1 MVLWDMRSPSFWSA
15 GYSLHQQAASRF
27 IGTLY
32 GEQYELGLS
41 NNFWW
46 PQNVTPLGE
55 FSGNFS
61 AAVRTTCPGDLPFKF
76 PQSSTPAPVLGSWI
90 KESTFG
96 NQCTPHRRV
105 SHSSVYS
112 WKLYFLSVWGFCFR
126 ISQFVLYLSE
136 VFCWRE
142 ERAVGLSPD
151 LWIRSFLW
159 MLVFVCTESCLH
171 FCLLKNGGYFSYL

>member
-1 MVLWDMRSPSFWSA
+1 MRSPSFWSA

-46 PQNVTPLGE
+46 PKNVTPLGE
-55 FSGNFS
+55 FGGKFS
-61 AAVRTTCPGDLPFKF
+61 AAVRTTCPEDLAFKF
-76 PQSSTPAPVLGSWI
+76 PQSGTPAPVLGSWI

-105 SHSSVYS
+105 SHSSVYN

-126 ISQFVLYLSE
+126 ISQFVCIWVRYYSVGERKELLDFHLICELVHFFGCWYL
-136 VFCWRE
+136 C
-142 ERAVGLSPD
+142 ALS
-151 LWIRSFLW
+151 
-159 MLVFVCTESCLH
+159 LVCISVS
-171 FCLLKNGGYFSYL
+171 